1 MWGTAP
7 SAGSGEGALNSAVTH
22 VQNGIVAGQV
32 NAAEDGL
39 LYANGT
45 SANYTIQ
52 SIGSQSV
59 ISNNIIGDDNDV
71 DIDADQNSSNSGSV
85 SNNGQFNK

>member
-7 SAGSGEGALNSAVTH
+7 STAGGANSAAMH
-22 VQNGIVAGQV
+22 AQNGVIAGQV
-32 NAAEDGL
+32 NAAEEGL

-45 SANYTIQ
+45 GGSYTIQ

-59 ISNNIIGDDNDV
+59 VNSNIIGDDNDV
-71 DIDADQNSSNSGSV
+71 DIDANQSSSNSGSV
-85 SNNGQFNK
+85 SNNGKFGK